1 MPLPKPFEGES
12 QNDFMGRC
20 VVDPNIVNDFGTIDQ
35 RVAIYL
41 IHRKRKRHKTIGRMN
56 SKMN

>member
-35 RVAIYL
+35 RVAVCSNLFNPQKEI
-41 IHRKRKRHKTIGRMN
+41 
-56 SKMN
+56 